1 MIYLSLFG
9 EKVRNPCLQP
19 SGEQCRDWCK
29 MHASALAS
37 SRLMRPEKMRTKA
50 RSTRRTVPSQAPAP
64 SEHPD
69 DVCSLEYFEIVH
81 DIRAAKELRKI
92 ARVCKTFAH
101 HARFDEDNNIP
112 TLAPGGIK
120 LLTLLLSEDSSDDDD

>member
-1 MIYLSLFG
+1 
-9 EKVRNPCLQP
+9 
-19 SGEQCRDWCK
+19 

-37 SRLMRPEKMRTKA
+37 SRLIRPEKMRAKA
-50 RSTRRTVPSQAPAP
+50 RSTRQTVPSQAPAP
-64 SEHPD
+64 SEHSNY
-69 DVCSLEYFEIVH
+69 VWSLENFEVVH

-112 TLAPGGIK
+112 ALAPGGIT